1 MLTKEVL
8 VGNIHEHYD
17 NSYAELVQLACNFS
31 SEIHLQTG
39 SVKVNAKSI
48 MGIIAF
54 DTATVAFYGTT
65 GIFHTEICKV
75 TAFRQI
81 LTFNAYSDSCQSG
94 SI

>member
-54 DTATVAFYGTT
+54 DTAENTPVSIIADGSDAEEAVVALEKYLT
-65 GIFHTEICKV
+65 CK
-75 TAFRQI
+75 
-81 LTFNAYSDSCQSG
+81 
-94 SI
+94 

>member
-54 DTATVAFYGTT
+54 DTAENTPVSIIADGSDAEEAVAALEKYL
-65 GIFHTEICKV
+65 ICK
-75 TAFRQI
+75 
-81 LTFNAYSDSCQSG
+81 
-94 SI
+94 

>member
-17 NSYAELVQLACNFS
+17 NSYAELVLLACNFS

-54 DTATVAFYGTT
+54 DTAENTPVSIIADGSDAEEAVAALEKYLT
-65 GIFHTEICKV
+65 CK
-75 TAFRQI
+75 
-81 LTFNAYSDSCQSG
+81 
-94 SI
+94 